1 MMTKRNI
8 NLDIVR
14 IFAAIMVLSV
24 HIGQYIGKDFGVGAK
39 GVQLFFVLSGYLAFS
54 SVQNKT
60 VLQYYKSRLIRIL
73 PTYYF
78 CLILIY
84 FKDIVKAIH
93 EGTLSEVFKGQCGIG
108 FFRYVFFIH
117 CFTPSNNWN
126 MWNNHS
132 ALWTMSSFIGF
143 YLLAPWLYKL
153 IKNTYVGIAV
163 LFMLLFSRNWMIN
176 AIQQMLSSYPDE
188 AHIEYFSSMNP
199 LTELYCFLFG
209 AVLFIAI
216 KESKQY
222 LYLLILLIGM
232 IISSLSWYSYEIVF
246 VILVAV
252 SVLCENMTSNIA
264 ISKII
269 NWLSKGSFTLY
280 LVHPLV
286 LAVESA
292 LWYKLGIWSE
302 SLHGLVLYTSCIAV
316 SYFIYYCI
324 INKIERRIIK

>member
-1 MMTKRNI
+1 MTKRNI

-14 IFAAIMVLSV
+14 ILAAFMVLSV
-24 HIGQYIGKDFGVGAK
+24 HIGQHIGKDFGVGAK

-84 FKDIVKAIH
+84 LEDIVKAIH

-117 CFTPSNNWN
+117 CFIPSNNWN

-143 YLLAPWLYKL
+143 YLLAPWLYKV